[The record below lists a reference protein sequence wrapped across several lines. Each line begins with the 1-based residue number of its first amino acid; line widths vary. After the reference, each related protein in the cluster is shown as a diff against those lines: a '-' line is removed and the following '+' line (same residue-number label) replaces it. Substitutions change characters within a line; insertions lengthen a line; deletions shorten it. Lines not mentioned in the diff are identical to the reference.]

1 MKKIIYVVIVLLV
14 LVLTINIKPSKALEI
29 NKIIVDIKGAVNNP
43 GIYELSSGSTVYDL
57 IGMAGGL
64 RSYADTS
71 LINLSKRLS
80 NEDVV
85 IVYTIDEVTSFTSGN
100 TAVKVIEKECMC
112 PKIENVSCIDKKVN
126 QVIEIGMINI
136 NIATLEEL
144 QKLPGIGEAKA
155 KAIIEYRNKTPF
167 SKIDDIMKVKGIGKA
182 MYEKIKDNIR
192 V

>member
-64 RSYADTS
+64 WSYADTS